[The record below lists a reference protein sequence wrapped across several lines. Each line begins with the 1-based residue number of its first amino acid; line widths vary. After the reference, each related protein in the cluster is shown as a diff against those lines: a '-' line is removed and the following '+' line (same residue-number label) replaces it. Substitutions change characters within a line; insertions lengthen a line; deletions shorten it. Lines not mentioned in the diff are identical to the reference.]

1 MPTNETHNL
10 KVVLRVR
17 PLLRR
22 ESKQTKRNV
31 IRIVDENTIIFDPT
45 DGEMNADYDISRGY
59 ASFARKNLNLSFD
72 RVFGSEAT
80 NFDIFEYAMRPLV
93 SAVLNGYNCS
103 AFVYGVTGAGKTYTM
118 LGTDRHRGVVYST
131 VDELFK
137 QIEPLSDKSSFDVRI
152 SYVEVY
158 NEQVRNLLTK
168 SGPLKLREH
177 STGVVID
184 GVAPHPICCCD
195 DVIGLLSFGNH
206 NRAQHPTDANYKSS
220 RSHAIFQVHVVSTNK
235 KSGLSRVVKLSMI
248 DLAGSERGSNASH
261 MDQRFKEGTCINKS
275 LLALGNCIKKLAEGS
290 KHIPYR
296 DSNMTRIL
304 KDSLGGNCK
313 TVMIANVSPA
323 ERSYNETYNTLIYA
337 SSARQIRTAAA
348 TKTQL
353 QTNLPKE
360 YYANNLAAQ
369 ISETEQLQERIQSL
383 EKQVSSQAKVIE
395 NYESA
400 QHGLVKLV
408 KKIETLKRKIDRS
421 YHDLLS
427 TRQRK

>member
-1 MPTNETHNL
+1 MPTTTDGHNL

-22 ESKQTKRNV
+22 ELKPTKRNV
-31 IRIVDENTIIFDPT
+31 IRIADESTIIFDPADSGDAT
-45 DGEMNADYDISRGY
+45 ADYSVSRGY
-59 ASFARKNLNLSFD
+59 ASFARKDLTLSFD

-80 NFDIFEYAMRPLV
+80 NLDVFEFAMRPLV
-93 SAVLNGYNCS
+93 SSVLNGFNCS

-118 LGTDRHRGVVYST
+118 LGSDRHRGLVYST
-131 VDELFK
+131 MEELFK
-137 QIEPLSDKSSFDVRI
+137 QIQPLSDKSSFDIRI

-184 GVAPHPICCCD
+184 GVTPQQICCCD
-195 DVIGLLSFGNH
+195 DVIALLSFGNH

-261 MDQRFKEGTCINKS
+261 VDQRFKEGTSINKS

-296 DSNMTRIL
+296 DSNVTRIL

-323 ERSYNETYNTLIYA
+323 ERSYNETYNTLMYA
-337 SSARQIRTAAA
+337 SRYVAS
-348 TKTQL
+348 
-353 QTNLPKE
+353 
-360 YYANNLAAQ
+360 
-369 ISETEQLQERIQSL
+369 
-383 EKQVSSQAKVIE
+383 
-395 NYESA
+395 
-400 QHGLVKLV
+400 
-408 KKIETLKRKIDRS
+408 
-421 YHDLLS
+421 DLLLFES
-427 TRQRK
+427 QTD